1 MIFRGRIN
9 WIGTKET
16 FTKADGSAMSKVNFV
31 VEEESDKEYKD
42 SIMLDMFGDKADSFI
57 NGYKV
62 GDLVS
67 VTFGWR
73 VRDYTNKD
81 WVAKKIGG
89 LTAIRVELE
98 ASAPAA
104 SATGGKLRDPVEDQN
119 DDMPF

>member
-67 VTFGWR
+67 VTFG
-73 VRDYTNKD
+73 
-81 WVAKKIGG
+81 
-89 LTAIRVELE
+89 
-98 ASAPAA
+98 
-104 SATGGKLRDPVEDQN
+104 
-119 DDMPF
+119 